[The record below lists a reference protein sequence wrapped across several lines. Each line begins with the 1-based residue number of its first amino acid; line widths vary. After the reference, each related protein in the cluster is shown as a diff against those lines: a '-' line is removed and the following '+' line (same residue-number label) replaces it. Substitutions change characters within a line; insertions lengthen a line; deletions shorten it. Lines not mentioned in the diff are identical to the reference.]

1 MVDGLLGGRYLHES
15 LVLVK
20 ADGSADF
27 DDAVVVEDCSRDLV
41 HEGLSVG
48 PLGMLPELSG
58 EVAEEPV
65 G

>member
-1 MVDGLLGGRYLHES
+1 MVDGFFGRAYCHES
-15 LVLVK
+15 FVLVK
-20 ADGSADF
+20 ADRSADF

-48 PLGMLPELSG
+48 PLGMLPQLSG
-58 EVAEEPV
+58 KITEEPV